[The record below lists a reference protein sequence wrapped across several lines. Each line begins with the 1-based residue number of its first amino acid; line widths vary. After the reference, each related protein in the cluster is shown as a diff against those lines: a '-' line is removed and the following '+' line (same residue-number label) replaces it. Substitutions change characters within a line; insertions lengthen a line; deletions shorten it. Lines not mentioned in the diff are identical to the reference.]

1 MEGYDNDQLRPWR
14 TSCGNETRVY
24 GCFLPVLMYTFVCS
38 NQVYLCSPLRQPSCD
53 VARSRQ
59 FTFSLACVRASYVHQ
74 SESFNQRREDRTLY
88 PETKRG
94 PDILLWGWDLCLSG
108 GTWAWLSQTRDL
120 LPSVY
125 GD

>member
-1 MEGYDNDQLRPWR
+1 MLPEPLQNRFASSQASAPQGVPAENRGNIEGVTGSVEGYDNDQLRPWR

-38 NQVYLCSPLRQPSCD
+38 NQVYLCSPLRQPSRD

-74 SESFNQRREDRTLY
+74 SESFNQRRED
-88 PETKRG
+88 
-94 PDILLWGWDLCLSG
+94 
-108 GTWAWLSQTRDL
+108 
-120 LPSVY
+120 
-125 GD
+125 